1 MGHTYT
7 IMSPEERQAA
17 EELRERAEA
26 FLEAQRN
33 EAERQRLL
41 DQFAAAALTGLLA
54 KPDDGSYDDAW
65 HCRAAYSLADAM
77 LAERERR
84 RTAL

>member
-1 MGHTYT
+1 ML
-7 IMSPEERQAA
+7 QAQHDA
-17 EELRERAEA
+17 
-26 FLEAQRN
+26 
-33 EAERQRLL
+33 AERQRLL

-77 LAERERR
+77 LAERESRR
-84 RTAL
+84 QKSTPTSRPPETRLSARG